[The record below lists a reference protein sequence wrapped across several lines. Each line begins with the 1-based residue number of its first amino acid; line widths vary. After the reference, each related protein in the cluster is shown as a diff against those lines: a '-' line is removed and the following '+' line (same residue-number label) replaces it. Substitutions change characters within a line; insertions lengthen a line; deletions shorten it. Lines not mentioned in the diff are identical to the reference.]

1 MLASLGG
8 LISYAATVH
17 FKDKVNA
24 MTNLIAVEAEVS
36 MSSLDFLNNII
47 NPSRIEAGEKPV
59 RPSDFHARV
68 NDEIDE
74 ELNYENYVVGRTGH
88 KSHYTM
94 LNMEQMTLV
103 GMRESKSV
111 RRAVLAKL
119 KVMHGPQ
126 IPQSLPEALR
136 LAADL
141 AEQKA
146 VLENKLAIA
155 APKAEFVDHYVEASG
170 LIGFREAAK
179 LLKVKESDFRL
190 FLLDHGIMYRLAGK
204 MTPYAQHLDAGRF
217 TVKTGEAGNG
227 HAFTQV
233 KFTPKGIQWI
243 AGLLAGERYKAA

>member
-1 MLASLGG
+1 MFLGNE
-8 LISYAATVH
+8 AH
-17 FKDKVNA
+17 FYKVNA

-36 MSSLDFLNNII
+36 MSSLDFLNKII

-74 ELNYENYVVGRTGH
+74 KLNYENFVVGRTGH

-103 GMRESKSV
+103 GMRESKAV
-111 RRAVLAKL
+111 RRSVLAKL

-179 LLKVKESDFRL
+179 LLKVKESDFHL

-243 AGLLAGERYKAA
+243 AGLLAGQRYKAA

>member
-1 MLASLGG
+1 
-8 LISYAATVH
+8 
-17 FKDKVNA
+17 
-24 MTNLIAVEAEVS
+24 MTNLIEVEAEVS

-74 ELNYENYVVGRTGH
+74 ELNYENFVVGRTGH

-103 GMRESKSV
+103 GMRESKAV
-111 RRAVLAKL
+111 RRSVLAKL

-190 FLLDHGIMYRLAGK
+190 FLLDNGIMYRLAGK

>member
-1 MLASLGG
+1 
-8 LISYAATVH
+8 
-17 FKDKVNA
+17 

-47 NPSRIEAGEKPV
+47 NPARIEFGQPEV
-59 RPSDFHARV
+59 ENRHFLSRV
-68 NDEIDE
+68 VDEIDDLGVE
-74 ELNYENYVVGRTGH
+74 ETFYATTSQGARRAVKGY
-88 KSHYTM
+88 M
-94 LNMEQMTLV
+94 LNMEQMTLI
-103 GMRESKSV
+103 GMRESKAV
-111 RRAVLAKL
+111 RRSVLAKL

-126 IPQSLPEALR
+126 IPQTLPEALR

-146 VLENKLAIA
+146 VLESKLAIA
-155 APKAEFVDHYVEASG
+155 APKAEFVDNYVEASG
-170 LIGFREAAK
+170 LIGFLEAAK

-190 FLLDHGIMYRLAGK
+190 FLLDSGIMYRLAGK

-243 AGLLAGERYKAA
+243 AGLLAGERFKAA

>member
-1 MLASLGG
+1 MFLGNE
-8 LISYAATVH
+8 AH
-17 FKDKVNA
+17 FYKVNA
-24 MTNLIAVEAEVS
+24 MTNLIEVEAEVS

-74 ELNYENYVVGRTGH
+74 ELNYENFVVGRTGH

-103 GMRESKSV
+103 GMRESKAV
-111 RRAVLAKL
+111 RRSVLAKL

-190 FLLDHGIMYRLAGK
+190 FLLDNGIMYRLAGK

>member
-1 MLASLGG
+1 MFLGNE
-8 LISYAATVH
+8 AH
-17 FKDKVNA
+17 FYKVKA

-74 ELNYENYVVGRTGH
+74 ELNYENFVVGRTGH

-103 GMRESKSV
+103 GMRESKAV
-111 RRAVLAKL
+111 RRSVLAKL